1 MTWRKD
7 DNHYDKNDDD
17 ANHGANQL
25 QMGALH
31 SLAFV
36 SIQTLFVIWTEPKDL
51 HQKLLLLAR
60 CGFPLIAFA
69 HICKARQKS
78 FTKSH
83 VLFSLSLQPDEDK
96 YCSFFS
102 ALFLFEF
109 KSAAECVMLQNNNNY
124 PDTNLGNIFF
134 RFLES

>member
-1 MTWRKD
+1 MKKD

-36 SIQTLFVIWTEPKDL
+36 SIQTLFVIWTEPTDL
-51 HQKLLLLAR
+51 HQKLLFLAR

-83 VLFSLSLQPDEDK
+83 VLFFLSLQPDEDK

-102 ALFLFEF
+102 TL
-109 KSAAECVMLQNNNNY
+109 CPV
-124 PDTNLGNIFF
+124 
-134 RFLES
+134 